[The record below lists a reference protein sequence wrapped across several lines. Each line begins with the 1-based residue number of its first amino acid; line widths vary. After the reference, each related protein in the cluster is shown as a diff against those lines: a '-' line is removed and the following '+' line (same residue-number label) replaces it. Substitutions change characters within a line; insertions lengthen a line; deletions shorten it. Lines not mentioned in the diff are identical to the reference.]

1 MPASIG
7 AGSSITTVYG
17 YIADSSLGTDAAIGT
32 AYGYYST
39 IVAGTNRW
47 ALYMQGS
54 ANSYFGGPVGI
65 GTTSIGGTTGFTGLR
80 VDRNITGTSNTN
92 AVNVRSAG
100 TIQSDITGTAAMID
114 TFAATQATSFTLSS
128 LIHYRALQGTFGAG
142 SAVTTQEGYRVDSTL
157 IGATNNYG
165 FRGSIPSGT
174 SRYNLYMDGTAA
186 NYINGNTGFGTLN
199 PLVALQVGGN
209 DYRELRML
217 RADATGNAQ
226 AMVFA
231 KARGTETAQTIV
243 SNGDTLGSLL
253 WNGNDGS
260 GSTVGAVK
268 VAASIVANVDAAPST
283 NIVPGRLVFSTTD
296 NAGTSIERMRISSA
310 GTTTFSGLVAKTT
323 ANTLTAAGTNL
334 ATALALTAA
343 YNVVTSAAAGTGVSL
358 PNVVGARIWV
368 FNNQGTN
375 AINVYPP
382 TGTLNGSTSVSLAA
396 NGKMQY
402 VQIAAGVWY
411 TMS

>member
-1 MPASIG
+1 
-7 AGSSITTVYG
+7 
-17 YIADSSLGTDAAIGT
+17 
-32 AYGYYST
+32 
-39 IVAGTNRW
+39 
-47 ALYMQGS
+47 
-54 ANSYFGGPVGI
+54 
-65 GTTSIGGTTGFTGLR
+65 
-80 VDRNITGTSNTN
+80 
-92 AVNVRSAG
+92 
-100 TIQSDITGTAAMID
+100 
-114 TFAATQATSFTLSS
+114 
-128 LIHYRALQGTFGAG
+128 
-142 SAVTTQEGYRVDSTL
+142 
-157 IGATNNYG
+157 
-165 FRGSIPSGT
+165 
-174 SRYNLYMDGTAA
+174 MDGTAA

-343 YNVVTSAAAGTGVSL
+343 YNVVTSAAAGTGVAL
-358 PNVVGARIWV
+358 PNVIGAQVWI